1 MQNTSEQTPSPMLSV
16 EQAATH
22 LGLSVSSLNK
32 FRLTGGGPR
41 YAKLSRRVAYR
52 QCDLDAWLASR
63 MRTSTSDTGAAA

>member
-1 MQNTSEQTPSPMLSV
+1 MPNTYDHSPSPMLSV

-22 LGLSVSSLNK
+22 LSLSVSSLNK
-32 FRLTGGGPR
+32 YRLTGDGPR

-63 MRTSTSDTGAAA
+63 MRTSTSDQEAAA